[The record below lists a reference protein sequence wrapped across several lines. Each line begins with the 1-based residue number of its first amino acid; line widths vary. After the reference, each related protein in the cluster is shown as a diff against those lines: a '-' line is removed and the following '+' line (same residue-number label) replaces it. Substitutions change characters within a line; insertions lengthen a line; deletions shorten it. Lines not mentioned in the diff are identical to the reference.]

1 MGKKPLFGGMKDNLC
16 SELKSIYQHPKW
28 TQLQSSMPTKQY
40 FELRYVPCPM
50 TIDSYIQKLDPAH
63 FMTIKPNQTYEKH
76 CYWEFDQVANK
87 RPTTLSTQDQQQ
99 WLREELT
106 QTLQSLG

>member
-1 MGKKPLFGGMKDNLC
+1 MKDNTLVFA

-28 TQLQSSMPTKQY
+28 TPSINQHAVKQY
-40 FELRYVPCPM
+40 FELGYVPCPM

-76 CYWEFDQVANK
+76 CYWEFDQVAKTKANDTVYS
-87 RPTTLSTQDQQQ
+87 RSTTMAT
-99 WLREELT
+99 
-106 QTLQSLG
+106 